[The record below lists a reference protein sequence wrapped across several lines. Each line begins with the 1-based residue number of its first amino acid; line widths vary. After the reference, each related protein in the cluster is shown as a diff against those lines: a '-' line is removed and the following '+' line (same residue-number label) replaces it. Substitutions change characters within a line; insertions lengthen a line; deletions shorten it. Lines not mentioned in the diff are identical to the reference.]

1 MAYQPLTVS
10 RGPTR
15 ASMVSDAADELLGQR
30 VAGNS
35 PALRARSQ
43 GMNEAMAG
51 AARTARATANQS
63 AARAGVGLQPGAMRR
78 AAQRTNEDI
87 LSELGSSQLQQ
98 TQLAAEDQDRAMQ
111 QGIARGAQERGERF
125 QNLQALAANA
135 ANIGDTTTSAALQ
148 DLFLGDAGSQ
158 YTDIGRSRMAE
169 DVAAARDEAAWLR
182 SQQDKYQGPNVP
194 GSGKSWWKSGLKGAA
209 GGAMAAAPTGNPYA
223 IAGGGVLGGLAG
235 IFS

>member
-30 VAGNS
+30 ISGTS

-78 AAQRTNEDI
+78 SAQRTNEGI

-98 TQLAAEDQDRAMQ
+98 TQLAAEDQDKAMQ

-148 DLFLGDAGSQ
+148 DLFLEGAGSQ
-158 YTDIGRSRMAE
+158 YTDAARNRMAE
-169 DVAAARDEAAWLR
+169 DAAAAKEESDWLR
-182 SQQDKYQGPNVP
+182 AQQNKYQGPNVS

-209 GGAMAAAPTGNPYA
+209 GGAIAGSTFGPIGAAA
-223 IAGGGVLGGLAG
+223 GGTLGGLAG
-235 IFS
+235 IFG

>member
-78 AAQRTNEDI
+78 AAQRTNEGI

-98 TQLAAEDQDRAMQ
+98 TQLAAEDQDKAMQ

-148 DLFLGDAGSQ
+148 DLFLGGAGSQ
-158 YTDIGRSRMAE
+158 YTDAARNRMAE
-169 DVAAARDEAAWLR
+169 DAAAAKEESDWLR
-182 SQQDKYQGPNVP
+182 AQQNKYQGPNVS
-194 GSGKSWWKSGLKGAA
+194 GSGKSRWKSGLKGAA
-209 GGAMAAAPTGNPYA
+209 GGAMAGSTFGPIGTAA
-223 IAGGGVLGGLAG
+223 GGVLGGLAG
-235 IFS
+235 IFG

>member
-1 MAYQPLTVS
+1 
-10 RGPTR
+10 
-15 ASMVSDAADELLGQR
+15 MVSDAADELLGQR

-78 AAQRTNEDI
+78 AAQRTNEGI

-98 TQLAAEDQDRAMQ
+98 TQLAAEDQDKAMR

-148 DLFLGDAGSQ
+148 DLFLGGAGSQ

-169 DVAAARDEAAWLR
+169 DAAAARDEAAWLR
-182 SQQDKYQGPNVP
+182 SQQDKYQGPNVS
-194 GSGKSWWKSGLKGAA
+194 GSGKSWWKRGLKGAT
-209 GGAMAAAPTGNPYA
+209 GGA
-223 IAGGGVLGGLAG
+223 IAGSTFGPIGAAAGGVLGGLSG
-235 IFS
+235 IFA